1 MGSKGLFGSHFILRF
16 LQPLYFLSPGICNS
30 IVREPGFSF
39 FCPPLQRRQWCY
51 ALREPGCQIAR
62 GQLSNSGDW
71 ERPALYLLETDMSNR
86 FLRALMEGTCGRAC
100 SRRQVL
106 GGVGVGGRGVGDGG
120 GRFNFCLAIQWAS
133 LKIPPNSTA
142 VHSVSVGVG
151 LWDRKQQSAVTCQA
165 LVTVEGRKCL
175 PQHYRVHF
183 QEVKKKKKN
192 ICLYHCIS
200 PLLSGRTLLTQP
212 ASFQSWQ
219 KESCP

>member
-86 FLRALMEGTCGRAC
+86 FLRALMEGTCGRVC

-120 GRFNFCLAIQWAS
+120 DFNFCLAIQWAS
-133 LKIPPNSTA
+133 LKIPPIPQQFTVSPWELAYGIGNNSLQSP
-142 VHSVSVGVG
+142 VR
-151 LWDRKQQSAVTCQA
+151 LWSLWK
-165 LVTVEGRKCL
+165 
-175 PQHYRVHF
+175 
-183 QEVKKKKKN
+183 EVNAYLNITESTFKK
-192 ICLYHCIS
+192 
-200 PLLSGRTLLTQP
+200 
-212 ASFQSWQ
+212 
-219 KESCP
+219 